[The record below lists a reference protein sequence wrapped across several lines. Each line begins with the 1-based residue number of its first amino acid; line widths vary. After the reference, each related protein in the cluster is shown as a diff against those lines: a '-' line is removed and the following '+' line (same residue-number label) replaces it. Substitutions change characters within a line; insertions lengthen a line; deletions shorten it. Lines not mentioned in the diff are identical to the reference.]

1 VNVNEGCID
10 GEADVT
16 RSLDTSATIEEPI
29 WFGPEERPL
38 FGWLTMPADGLARG
52 GVLCAPP
59 IGREVRS
66 GRRAMRRLALSLATL
81 GYVSLRFDFDGTG
94 DSSGGIN
101 DVGRDEQWIAS
112 IVAATTYLRS
122 SGLTSVSAVGMRL
135 GATLLGVAADRNA
148 LNLFSVVL
156 WDPCES
162 GQSFLREL
170 NALEALRR
178 DDFHIVAG
186 APIETSEFVF
196 STRSVE
202 DIRRVSLSET
212 EASFGERTL
221 VVTRSDRPLSKRLRT
236 HFSGEHFEWQTT
248 DEQSSLIDVDP
259 MWAVL
264 PEHTLD
270 AIVTWLSAPA
280 VTPAPFTLPEATTS
294 AVVASL
300 PDRFAVTEHFVQVGP
315 QRLFGIVTEPVGPI
329 SGPFI
334 VMFNVGNEEH
344 TGPSRLWVEL
354 SRRWAGFGLRS
365 VRFDL
370 RGLGDSP
377 WPPHSLND
385 EFFFDGWLEDIVTVV
400 RALNPEDASNSV
412 FIGLCS
418 GAYWAIEAA
427 LELHA
432 KGVCAINP
440 PLYIDVLH
448 SVRKLETSHRSR
460 ISNLGNRLKHFARRR
475 WTFAKHRWVSA
486 AAWHVTRIFLP
497 KSYSED
503 ILEKLGDEDIDLLL
517 FYGIEEV
524 WPYNRIP
531 FFRSMDV
538 RRLTTTS
545 TRRVEYVP
553 GLDHGMHSADGRTR
567 TVNMLDEHVLEHFG
581 GVTASTESGT
591 FFTEES

>member
-1 VNVNEGCID
+1 
-10 GEADVT
+10 
-16 RSLDTSATIEEPI
+16 
-29 WFGPEERPL
+29 
-38 FGWLTMPADGLARG
+38 
-52 GVLCAPP
+52 
-59 IGREVRS
+59 
-66 GRRAMRRLALSLATL
+66 
-81 GYVSLRFDFDGTG
+81 
-94 DSSGGIN
+94 
-101 DVGRDEQWIAS
+101 
-112 IVAATTYLRS
+112 
-122 SGLTSVSAVGMRL
+122 
-135 GATLLGVAADRNA
+135 
-148 LNLFSVVL
+148 
-156 WDPCES
+156 
-162 GQSFLREL
+162 L

-196 STRSVE
+196 SRRSVE
-202 DIRRVSLSET
+202 EIRRISLSET
-212 EASFGERTL
+212 GAHSFGERTL
-221 VVTRSDRPLSKRLRT
+221 VVTRSDRPLSKRLRGQL
-236 HFSGEHFEWQTT
+236 SGDQLEWQTT
-248 DEQSSLIDVDP
+248 DEQASLIDVDP

-264 PEHTLD
+264 PQHTLD
-270 AIVTWLSAPA
+270 DIITWLCSPASTTIPFAVVDAP
-280 VTPAPFTLPEATTS
+280 TS
-294 AVVASL
+294 ARVASL
-300 PDRFAVTEHFVQVGP
+300 PDRLAVEEHFVQVGP

-329 SGPFI
+329 TGPFV

-354 SRRWAGFGLRS
+354 SRRWAGYGLRS

-377 WPPHSLND
+377 WPPHELNE
-385 EFFFDGWLEDIVTVV
+385 EFFFAGWLEDIVSVV
-400 RALNPEDASNSV
+400 RELNAEDVSNTV

-448 SVRKLETSHRSR
+448 SVRKLETSQHPR
-460 ISNLGNRLKHFARRR
+460 ISTIGNRLKHFARRR

-497 KSYSED
+497 RSYSED
-503 ILEKLGDEDIDLLL
+503 ILEKLGDNEIDLLL
-517 FYGIEEV
+517 FYGVEEI
-524 WPYNRIP
+524 WPYSRIP

-538 RRLTTTS
+538 RRLKPS
-545 TRRVEYVP
+545 SSRRVEYVP

-567 TVNMLDEHVLEHFG
+567 TVNMLDEYVLEQFG
-581 GVTASTESGT
+581 GVASSTDSGT